1 MGFHTFFLTLCL
13 SLGPDPKSLAAMRGA
28 FFHKLFVVRVCQRL
42 LASLLL
48 MFLSAMALAQTGD
61 WTLESAIRRAVE
73 IAPETRV
80 ADAEVQAREGEL
92 IQAGS
97 FPNPSVDLRAD
108 DRLGQEDGRGGTD
121 FTQLALSQP
130 LPLRRVPR
138 ERAVAESRLAGAVE
152 GRRLRR
158 LELER
163 ATAQAF
169 HDLQLAQSRLDV
181 AQARLKE
188 TESYPGGAVGTRDRL
203 VRYLAPLER
212 ARLAILREEA
222 NQAVVAAEREREQ
235 AAIAF
240 RARLALPADAA
251 AETAPFAEPPAP
263 PALEALV
270 RNLENHPMLT
280 AARKEYEAAE
290 ANIAA
295 ARSQR
300 FADPALNLFRERD
313 FLAGSRRDVTGVG
326 LSVQVPLWNTNPG
339 IVDKARAEALRART
353 DYEIAGREA
362 RVRLDQAYTELTRA
376 LVQVRRLRASLLEPA
391 QRLNDLTRKSFA
403 AGEASVLALID
414 AANSYFD
421 AQGRYVELLARAQAA
436 QAELRLAAGQS
447 LLGKEAT
454 P

>member
-1 MGFHTFFLTLCL
+1 MLL
-13 SLGPDPKSLAAMRGA
+13 PA
-28 FFHKLFVVRVCQRL
+28 VVT
-42 LASLLL
+42 
-48 MFLSAMALAQTGD
+48 AQTGA
-61 WTLESAIRRAVE
+61 WTLGSAIQRAVE
-73 IAPETRV
+73 IAPEVR
-80 ADAEVQAREGEL
+80 AAEAVVQARAGEL
-92 IQAGS
+92 TQAGS
-97 FPNPSVDLRAD
+97 FPNPSIELRAD

-130 LPLRRVPR
+130 LPLRRVSR
-138 ERAVAESRLAGAVE
+138 ERAVAESRLAGAE
-152 GRRLRR
+152 ENRRLRR

-169 HDLQLAQSRLDV
+169 HDLQLAQAKLDV

-188 TESYPGGAVGTRDRL
+188 TESYPGGAKGARDRL

-235 AAIAF
+235 ALIAF
-240 RARLALPADAA
+240 RARLALAPDAA
-251 AETAPFAEPPAP
+251 AETVPFAEPPAP
-263 PALEALV
+263 PALEALA
-270 RNLENHPMLT
+270 RRLDNHPALA

-295 ARSQR
+295 AQSQR

-313 FLAGSRRDVTGVG
+313 ILAGARRNVSGVG
-326 LSVQVPLWNTNPG
+326 LSVQLPLWNTNPG
-339 IVDKARAEALRART
+339 IVDKAKAEALGART
-353 DYEIAGREA
+353 DYEIAAREA

-376 LVQVRRLRASLLEPA
+376 LVQVQRLRTSLLEPA
-391 QRLNDLTRKSFA
+391 QRLNDLARRSFA
-403 AGEASVLALID
+403 AGEASVLTLID

-421 AQGRYVELLARAQAA
+421 TQGRYVELLARAQAA

-447 LLGKEAT
+447 LMSGEGR

>member
-1 MGFHTFFLTLCL
+1 MGFHAFFLTRFPGLPL
-13 SLGPDPKSLAAMRGA
+13 EKLRM
-28 FFHKLFVVRVCQRL
+28 FFHKSVVTKISRRL
-42 LASLLL
+42 LAGQLLV
-48 MFLSAMALAQTGD
+48 FLPAVAMAQTGA
-61 WTLESAIRRAVE
+61 WTLESAIQRTLE
-73 IAPETRV
+73 IAPEMR
-80 ADAEVQAREGEL
+80 AAEAEVQARAGEL
-92 IQAGS
+92 TQAGS
-97 FPNPSVDLRAD
+97 FPNPSIDLRAD

-130 LPLRRVPR
+130 LPLRRVAR
-138 ERAVAESRLAGAVE
+138 ERAVAESRLAGAE
-152 GRRLRR
+152 ENRRLRR

-169 HDLQLAQSRLDV
+169 HDLQLAQARLDV
-181 AQARLKE
+181 AQLRLKE
-188 TESYPGGAVGTRDRL
+188 TESYPGGATGVRDRL

-222 NQAVVAAEREREQ
+222 NQVVAAAEREREQ
-235 AAIAF
+235 TLIAF

-251 AETAPFAEPPAP
+251 AETVPFAEPPAP
-263 PALEALV
+263 PALEALA
-270 RNLENHPMLT
+270 RNLDNHPVLT

-295 ARSQR
+295 AQSQR

-313 FLAGSRRDVTGVG
+313 VLAGTRRNVSGVG

-339 IVDKARAEALRART
+339 VVDKARAEALRART

-376 LVQVRRLRASLLEPA
+376 LVQARRLRASLLEPA
-391 QRLNDLTRKSFA
+391 QRLNDLTRRSFS

-421 AQGRYVELLARAQAA
+421 AQTRYVELLARAQAA

-447 LLGKEAT
+447 LLSGEGR

>member
-1 MGFHTFFLTLCL
+1 MGFHAFFLTWFPDL
-13 SLGPDPKSLAAMRGA
+13 SLERPQT
-28 FFHKLFVVRVCQRL
+28 FFHNSIVTKICRRL
-42 LASLLL
+42 LACLLL
-48 MFLSAMALAQTGD
+48 VFLPAVATAQTGA
-61 WTLESAIRRAVE
+61 WTLESAIQRAAEV
-73 IAPETRV
+73 APEMR
-80 ADAEVQAREGEL
+80 AAEAEVQARAGEL
-92 IQAGS
+92 TQAGS
-97 FPNPSVDLRAD
+97 FPNPSIDLRAD

-130 LPLRRVPR
+130 LPLRRVAR
-138 ERAVAESRLAGAVE
+138 ERAVAESRLAGAE
-152 GRRLRR
+152 ENRRLRW

-169 HDLQLAQSRLDV
+169 HELQLAQARLDV

-188 TESYPGGAVGTRDRL
+188 TESYPGGAKGTRDRL

-222 NQAVVAAEREREQ
+222 NQAVIVAEREREH

-251 AETAPFAEPPAP
+251 AETAPFAELPAS
-263 PALEALV
+263 PALESLA
-270 RNLENHPMLT
+270 RNLDNHPALA

-313 FLAGSRRDVTGVG
+313 VLAGARRNVSGVG

-376 LVQVRRLRASLLEPA
+376 LVQVQRLRASLLEPA

-447 LLGKEAT
+447 LLVREAT

>member
-1 MGFHTFFLTLCL
+1 MT
-13 SLGPDPKSLAAMRGA
+13 
-28 FFHKLFVVRVCQRL
+28 
-42 LASLLL
+42 
-48 MFLSAMALAQTGD
+48 LAQD
-61 WTLESAIRRAVE
+61 DIWSLESAIQRALE
-73 IAPETRV
+73 IAPEMRAAE
-80 ADAEVQAREGEL
+80 ADAQALQGEL
-92 IQAGS
+92 TQVGS
-97 FPNPSVDLRAD
+97 WPNPTIDLRAD

-130 LPLRRVPR
+130 LPLRRVAR
-138 ERAVAESRLAGAVE
+138 ERAVAESRLAGAE
-152 GRRLRR
+152 ENRRLRR

-169 HDLQLAQSRLDV
+169 HDLQLAQARLDV

-188 TESYPGGAVGTRDRL
+188 TEGYPGGAKGARDRL

-212 ARLAILREEA
+212 ARLAILREET
-222 NQAVVAAEREREQ
+222 NQAVIAAEREREQ
-235 AAIAF
+235 ALIAF

-251 AETAPFAEPPAP
+251 AETTPFGEPPTPAALETLARNLDNH
-263 PALEALV
+263 PALA
-270 RNLENHPMLT
+270 

-295 ARSQR
+295 AQSQR

-313 FLAGSRRDVTGVG
+313 ILAGARRDVTGVG

-339 IVDKARAEALRART
+339 IVDKARAEALGART
-353 DYEIAGREA
+353 DYEITAREA

-376 LVQVRRLRASLLEPA
+376 LVQVQRLRVSLLEPA
-391 QRLNDLTRKSFA
+391 QRLNDLARRSFA

-421 AQGRYVELLARAQAA
+421 AQTRYVELLARAQAA
-436 QAELRLAAGQS
+436 QAGLRLAAGQS
-447 LLGKEAT
+447 LLSGEGR